1 MKRHITLCYMIDR
14 THSTDAEIDK
24 FGRVAHH
31 KVKPVDG
38 VVKLNMFVDKST
50 IEIFVNRGESVCSL
64 LTFAALQQ
72 TQASIFSLTGKTN
85 LSLTAWP
92 MSSIWN

>member
-24 FGRVAHH
+24 FSRVAHH

-50 IEIFVNRGESVCSL
+50 LRYLSTGVNRFVRCSL
-64 LTFAALQQ
+64 SQPHNRHR
-72 TQASIFSLTGKTN
+72 QAYFHSQAKPN
-85 LSLTAWP
+85 
-92 MSSIWN
+92 

>member
-24 FGRVAHH
+24 FSRVAHH

-38 VVKLNMFVDKST
+38 VVKLNMFVDKSS
-50 IEIFVNRGESVCSL
+50 IEIFVNRGESVCSM
-64 LTFAALQQ
+64 LTFAASQQ
-72 TQASIFSLTGKTN
+72 TQASIFDLWVKTGAEKAQK
-85 LSLTAWP
+85 S
-92 MSSIWN
+92 

>member
-14 THSTDAEIDK
+14 THSTDVEIDK

-38 VVKLNMFVDKST
+38 VVFVDKST

-64 LTFAALQQ
+64 LTFAAPQQ
-72 TQASIFSLTGKTN
+72 TQASIFSLTGKTK

>member
-14 THSTDAEIDK
+14 THSTDAGIDK
-24 FGRVAHH
+24 FSRVAHH

-38 VVKLNMFVDKST
+38 VVFVDKST

-72 TQASIFSLTGKTN
+72 TRASIFSLTGKTK

>member
-1 MKRHITLCYMIDR
+1 MIDR

-24 FGRVAHH
+24 FSRVAHH

-38 VVKLNMFVDKST
+38 VVFVDKST

-64 LTFAALQQ
+64 LTFAAPQQ
-72 TQASIFSLTGKTN
+72 TQASIFSLTGKTK

>member
-1 MKRHITLCYMIDR
+1 MIDR
-14 THSTDAEIDK
+14 THSTDAGIDK
-24 FGRVAHH
+24 FSRVAHH

-38 VVKLNMFVDKST
+38 VVFVDKST

-72 TQASIFSLTGKTN
+72 TRASIFSLTGKTK